1 MAAASPE
8 GPAPTIITS
17 RTGMSLILLH
27 DLSAAE
33 SGPLSEIAR
42 GSVERL
48 LKSQQEDRDENTQTT
63 RDGGRRRTD
72 ACRRDAGAPGDGSG
86 TSTAKRLSRPRRGAE
101 SDTGRARRRRG
112 ARHDERQD

>member
-33 SGPLSEIAR
+33 SGPLSEIACVS
-42 GSVERL
+42 GERL
-48 LKSQQEDRDENTQTT
+48 LKSLQEDRNENTQIA

-72 ACRRDAGAPGDGSG
+72 ACRRDAGASGDSSR
-86 TSTAKRLSRPRRGAE
+86 TSAAKRLARPRWR
-101 SDTGRARRRRG
+101 
-112 ARHDERQD
+112 